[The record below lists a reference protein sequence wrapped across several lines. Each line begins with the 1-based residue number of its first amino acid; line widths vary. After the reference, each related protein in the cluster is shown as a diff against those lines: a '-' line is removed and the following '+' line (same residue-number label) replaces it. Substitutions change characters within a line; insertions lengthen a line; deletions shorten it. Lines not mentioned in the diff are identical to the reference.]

1 MKKIMLSLIA
11 IPIFLGATYLL
22 LPPLNV
28 EKFFGPTASIDDSA
42 NTLAAPYALRNLFV
56 ADMHADTLLWK
67 RSLAERSDRGHA
79 DLHRLMDVNVG
90 LQIFMSVVEAPD
102 DVDSDAIQQ
111 EGDQITT
118 VALLDKWPYKTLG
131 SYKERAL
138 YHASKLF
145 GAAESSNGKLK
156 VLLSKEDLVAGRQNW
171 QTKDGPLLAILGM
184 EGAHATEFKVEN
196 VEELFDFGFRSMG
209 LAHYSDTEF
218 AGSSSGMT
226 KHGLTDRGKVLIKK
240 MNAIGMIVDVAH
252 LSNQGIEDVLN
263 MTEKPVY
270 SSHTGVYATCSK
282 ARNLP
287 DTIIKKI
294 AQSQG
299 LIGIGFFEG
308 AICGNALEDIVGA
321 IKHVRDLV
329 GSEYVG
335 LGSGWDVA
343 SLAIT
348 PTELPD
354 LTQALLDQGL
364 SEKEVRDVMGRN
376 IARFFL
382 ENLPSKEYKS
392 I

>member
-1 MKKIMLSLIA
+1 MKKIMLALIA
-11 IPIFLGATYLL
+11 IPIFLGVTYLFS
-22 LPPLNV
+22 PALNV
-28 EKFFGPTASIDDSA
+28 EKFFGPTASTDDSA
-42 NTLAAPYALRNLFV
+42 NTTPASYALKNLYV

-67 RSLAERSDRGHA
+67 RNIAERSEIGHA
-79 DLHRLMDVNVG
+79 DLHRLLDVNVG
-90 LQIFMSVVEAPD
+90 LQVFMSVVEAPD
-102 DVDSDAIQQ
+102 DVDSDSIKQ

-118 VALLDKWPYKTLG
+118 VALLDKWPYQTLG

-145 GAAESSNGKLK
+145 KASESSNEKLK
-156 VLLSKEDLVAGRQNW
+156 VLLNREDLATGAQNW
-171 QTKDGPLLAILGM
+171 QSKGGPLLAILGM

-196 VEELFDFGFRSMG
+196 VEELFDAGFRSMG

-218 AGSSSGMT
+218 AGSSSGMS
-226 KHGLTDRGKVLIKK
+226 KHGLTDKGRALIKK

-263 MTEKPVY
+263 MTEKSVY
-270 SSHTGVYATCSK
+270 SSHTGVYATCPK

-287 DTIIKKI
+287 DPIIKKI
-294 AQSQG
+294 AQREG
-299 LIGIGFFEG
+299 VIGIGFFAG
-308 AICGNALEDIVGA
+308 AICGSALEDTVMA

-343 SLAIT
+343 SLAIL

-354 LTQALLDQGL
+354 LTQALLDQGF

-376 IARFFL
+376 IVRFFL

>member
-1 MKKIMLSLIA
+1 MKKIILVLIA
-11 IPIFLGATYLL
+11 IPIFLGAIYLFS
-22 LPPLNV
+22 PPLDV
-28 EKFFGPTASIDDSA
+28 EKYFGPTASSDDSE
-42 NTLAAPYALRNLFV
+42 NTVAAPYALGNLFV
-56 ADMHADTLLWK
+56 ADMHADTLLWR

-90 LQIFMSVVEAPD
+90 LQVFMSVVEAPD
-102 DVDSDAIQQ
+102 DVNADSIKQ
-111 EGDQITT
+111 EGDQITS
-118 VALLDKWPYKTLG
+118 VALLDKWPYQTLG

-145 GAAESSNGKLK
+145 RAADSSNGKLK
-156 VLLSKEDLVAGRQNW
+156 VLLSQEDLVTGKRNW
-171 QTKDGPLLAILGM
+171 RAKDSPLLAILGL
-184 EGAHATEFKVEN
+184 EGAHATEFKVAN
-196 VEELFDFGFRSMG
+196 VEELFDAGFRSMG

-218 AGSSSGMT
+218 AGSSSGMQ
-226 KHGLTDRGKVLIKK
+226 KHGLTDTGKALIKK

-252 LSNQGIEDVLN
+252 LSNRGIEDVLN
-263 MTEKPVY
+263 ISERPVY
-270 SSHTGVYATCSK
+270 SSHTGVSATCAK

-287 DTIIKKI
+287 DPIIKKI
-294 AQSQG
+294 AQGEG
-299 LIGIGFFEG
+299 LIGIGFFAG
-308 AICGNALEDIVGA
+308 AICGNALKDIVGA

-343 SLAIT
+343 PLVIS
-348 PTELPD
+348 PTGLPD
-354 LTQALLDQGL
+354 LTQALLDQGF

-376 IARFFL
+376 IVRFFL

>member
-118 VALLDKWPYKTLG
+118 VALLDKWPYQTLG

>member
-1 MKKIMLSLIA
+1 MLSLIA

>member
-1 MKKIMLSLIA
+1 MKKIMLALIA
-11 IPIFLGATYLL
+11 IPIFLGAMYSF
-22 LPPLNV
+22 LPPINV
-28 EKFFGPTASIDDSA
+28 EKFVDPTAATDDSA
-42 NTLAAPYALRNLFV
+42 NTIAAPYSLRDLLV
-56 ADMHADTLLWK
+56 ADMHADTLLWN
-67 RSLAERSDRGHA
+67 RSIAEPSELGHA
-79 DLHRLMDVNVG
+79 DLHRLVDVNVG
-90 LQIFMSVVEAPD
+90 LQVFMSVVEAPN
-102 DVDSDAIQQ
+102 DVDSDSIKQ
-111 EGDQITT
+111 EGDQIRA
-118 VALLDKWPYKTLG
+118 VALLDKWPYQTLG
-131 SYKERAL
+131 SYKQRAL

-145 GAAESSNGKLK
+145 KAAESSNGKLR
-156 VLLSKEDLVAGRQNW
+156 VLLSKEDLATGMQNW
-171 QTKDGPLLAILGM
+171 QVKEGPLLSILGM
-184 EGAHATEFKVEN
+184 EGAHATEFNVEN
-196 VEELFDFGFRSMG
+196 VEALFDAGFRSMG

-218 AGSSSGMT
+218 AGSSSGIE
-226 KHGLTDRGKVLIKK
+226 KHGLTNKGKALIKK
-240 MNAIGMIVDVAH
+240 MTAIGMIVDVAH

-287 DTIIKKI
+287 DSMIKKI
-294 AQSQG
+294 AQREG
-299 LIGIGFFEG
+299 VIGIGFFEG
-308 AICGNALEDIVGA
+308 AICGNALEDIVRA

-354 LTQALLDQGL
+354 LAQALLDQGF

-376 IARFFL
+376 ITRFFL